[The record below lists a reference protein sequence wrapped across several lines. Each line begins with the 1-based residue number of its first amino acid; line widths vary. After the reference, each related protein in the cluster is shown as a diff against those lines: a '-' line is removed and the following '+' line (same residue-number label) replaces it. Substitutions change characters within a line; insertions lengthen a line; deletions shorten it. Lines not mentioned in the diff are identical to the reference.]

1 MRLGLTQLL
10 HASPAFYAR
19 SSEVRLKPLSERD
32 SPDDVTRKPALNMIR
47 SAFWPTVAAAVIIY
61 FAGAAIV
68 GQNGLFSLAGYR
80 HQRADHLATL
90 KALDAERDRLAH
102 HADLLDPRHV
112 DPDYAEETVR
122 KQTGQIRPDEVIVPV
137 N

>member
-1 MRLGLTQLL
+1 MLRR
-10 HASPAFYAR
+10 P
-19 SSEVRLKPLSERD
+19 VLS
-32 SPDDVTRKPALNMIR
+32 MIR
-47 SAFWPTVAAAVIIY
+47 SAFWPTVAVAVIVY

-80 HQRADHLATL
+80 HQRAEHLATL
-90 KALDAERDRLAH
+90 QSLLAERARLAH

-112 DPDYAEETVR
+112 DPDFAEEMVR

>member
-1 MRLGLTQLL
+1 
-10 HASPAFYAR
+10 
-19 SSEVRLKPLSERD
+19 
-32 SPDDVTRKPALNMIR
+32 MIR
-47 SAFWPTVAAAVIIY
+47 TAFWPTVAVAVIVY

-80 HQRADHLATL
+80 HQRAEHMATL
-90 KALDAERDRLAH
+90 KALQAERDRLAH

-112 DPDYAEETVR
+112 DPDLAEEMVR

>member
-1 MRLGLTQLL
+1 MGIHLTQLL
-10 HASPAFYAR
+10 HASSFLPGF
-19 SSEVRLKPLSERD
+19 RLKPLKDRD
-32 SPDDVTRKPALNMIR
+32 SFEGVTRRPALSMIR
-47 SAFWPTVAAAVIIY
+47 TAFWPTVAVAVIVY

-80 HQRADHLATL
+80 HQRTEHLAQL
-90 KALDAERDRLAH
+90 KDLEIERERLAH

-112 DPDYAEETVR
+112 DPDFAEEMVR
-122 KQTGQIRPDEVIVPV
+122 RQTGQIRPDEVIVPV

>member
-1 MRLGLTQLL
+1 
-10 HASPAFYAR
+10 
-19 SSEVRLKPLSERD
+19 
-32 SPDDVTRKPALNMIR
+32 MIR

-80 HQRADHLATL
+80 QQRAEHLVTL
-90 KALDAERDRLAH
+90 QQLRAERERLSH

-112 DPDYAEETVR
+112 DPDFAEEMVR
-122 KQTGQIRPDEVIVPV
+122 RQTGQIRPDEVIVPT

>member
-1 MRLGLTQLL
+1 MRLSLTQLL
-10 HASPAFYAR
+10 HASPAFCLR
-19 SSEVRLKPLSERD
+19 QSGVGLKPLSERD
-32 SPDDVTRKPALNMIR
+32 SSGDVTRKPALNMIR

-80 HQRADHLATL
+80 HQRADHLAAL
-90 KALDAERDRLAH
+90 KALGEERDRLAH

>member
-1 MRLGLTQLL
+1 MRIRLTQLL
-10 HASPAFYAR
+10 HASAAF
-19 SSEVRLKPLSERD
+19 RLKPLSNRD
-32 SPDDVTRKPALNMIR
+32 SPVGEMSRRPALNMLR
-47 SAFWPTVAAAVIIY
+47 SAFWPTIAVAVIAY

-80 HQRADHLATL
+80 HQRAEHLVTL
-90 KALDAERDRLAH
+90 QSLQAERARLAH

-112 DPDYAEETVR
+112 DPDFAEEMVR
-122 KQTGQIRPDEVIVPV
+122 KQTGQIRPDEVILPT

>member
-1 MRLGLTQLL
+1 MGIRLTPLL
-10 HASPAFYAR
+10 HVLSFLPGF
-19 SSEVRLKPLSERD
+19 RLKPLGRRD
-32 SPDDVTRKPALNMIR
+32 SLENVTRRPALSMIR
-47 SAFWPTVAAAVIIY
+47 TAFWPTVAVAVIVY

-80 HQRADHLATL
+80 HQRTEHLAQL
-90 KALDAERDRLAH
+90 KALQAERDRLAH

-112 DPDYAEETVR
+112 DPDFAEEMVR
-122 KQTGQIRPDEVIVPV
+122 RNTGQIRPDEVIVPV

>member
-1 MRLGLTQLL
+1 LRNAGLILTQLL
-10 HASPAFYAR
+10 HASAAFC
-19 SSEVRLKPLSERD
+19 LKPLAERD
-32 SPDDVTRKPALNMIR
+32 SSLDQMSRRPALSMIR
-47 SAFWPTVAAAVIIY
+47 SAFWPTVAVAVIVY

-80 HQRADHLATL
+80 HQRAEHLATL
-90 KALDAERDRLAH
+90 QSLQAERDRLAH

-112 DPDYAEETVR
+112 DPDFAEEMVR
-122 KQTGQIRPDEVIVPV
+122 KQTGQIRPDEVILPA

>member
-1 MRLGLTQLL
+1 MRLSLTQLL
-10 HASPAFYAR
+10 HASPAFYPR
-19 SSEVRLKPLSERD
+19 SLEVSLKPLEERD
-32 SPDDVTRKPALNMIR
+32 SPQGVSRRPALNMIR
-47 SAFWPTVAAAVIIY
+47 SAFWPTVAVAVIVY

-80 HQRADHLATL
+80 HQRAAHLETL
-90 KALDAERDRLAH
+90 QSLQVERDRLAH

-112 DPDYAEETVR
+112 DPDFAEEMVR
-122 KQTGQIRPDEVIVPV
+122 KQTGQVRPDEVILPV

>member
-1 MRLGLTQLL
+1 
-10 HASPAFYAR
+10 
-19 SSEVRLKPLSERD
+19 VSERD
-32 SPDDVTRKPALNMIR
+32 SPDDVMRRPALNMIR

-80 HQRADHLATL
+80 HQRADHLAAL
-90 KALDAERDRLAH
+90 KALDDERDRLAH

>member
-1 MRLGLTQLL
+1 MRLRLTQLL
-10 HASPAFYAR
+10 HV
-19 SSEVRLKPLSERD
+19 SSFLPGFRLKPLSDHD
-32 SPDDVTRKPALNMIR
+32 SFADVTRRPALSMIR
-47 SAFWPTVAAAVIIY
+47 SAFWPTVAVAVIVY

-80 HQRADHLATL
+80 HQRAEHLAQL
-90 KALDAERDRLAH
+90 RMLQAERDRLAH

-112 DPDYAEETVR
+112 DPDYAEEMVR

>member
-1 MRLGLTQLL
+1 M
-10 HASPAFYAR
+10 
-19 SSEVRLKPLSERD
+19 E
-32 SPDDVTRKPALNMIR
+32 DVTRRPALSMIR
-47 SAFWPTVAAAVIIY
+47 SAFWPTVAVAVIVY

-80 HQRADHLATL
+80 HQRAEHLAQL
-90 KALDAERDRLAH
+90 KDLQAERDRLAH

-112 DPDYAEETVR
+112 DPDYAEEMVR

>member
-1 MRLGLTQLL
+1 MRLHLTQLL
-10 HASPAFYAR
+10 HGSSFLPAF
-19 SSEVRLKPLSERD
+19 RLKPLKDRD
-32 SPDDVTRKPALNMIR
+32 SLADVTRRPALSMIR
-47 SAFWPTVAAAVIIY
+47 SAFWPTVAVAVILY

-80 HQRADHLATL
+80 HQRAEHLAEL
-90 KALDAERDRLAH
+90 KALQAERDRLAH

-122 KQTGQIRPDEVIVPV
+122 KQTGQIRPDEVIIPV

>member
-1 MRLGLTQLL
+1 MRLRLTQLL
-10 HASPAFYAR
+10 HVSTAF
-19 SSEVRLKPLSERD
+19 RLKPLEERD
-32 SPDDVTRKPALNMIR
+32 SLAEVTRRPALSMIR
-47 SAFWPTVAAAVIIY
+47 TAFWPTVALAVIVY

-80 HQRADHLATL
+80 HQRAEHLATL
-90 KALDAERDRLAH
+90 KALERQRDQLAH

-112 DPDYAEETVR
+112 DPDFAEEMVR
-122 KQTGQIRPDEVIVPV
+122 KQTGQIRPDEVILPA

>member
-1 MRLGLTQLL
+1 M
-10 HASPAFYAR
+10 
-19 SSEVRLKPLSERD
+19 
-32 SPDDVTRKPALNMIR
+32 TRRPALNMIR
-47 SAFWPTVAAAVIIY
+47 SAFWPTVAVAVIVY

-80 HQRADHLATL
+80 HQRAERMITL
-90 KALDAERDRLAH
+90 QTLQAERDRLAH

-112 DPDYAEETVR
+112 DPDFAEEMVR
-122 KQTGQIRPDEVIVPV
+122 KQTGQIRPDEVILPT

>member
-1 MRLGLTQLL
+1 
-10 HASPAFYAR
+10 
-19 SSEVRLKPLSERD
+19 
-32 SPDDVTRKPALNMIR
+32 MIR

-80 HQRADHLATL
+80 HQRAEHLATL
-90 KALDAERDRLAH
+90 RALDAERARLAH

-112 DPDYAEETVR
+112 DPDYAEEMVR
-122 KQTGQIRPDEVIVPV
+122 RQTGQIRPDEVIVPV